1 MHRLLQMGNTKQAAN
16 VQAAALTVVPH
27 QADQRAV
34 ASPSIQYIMKRKSCN
49 YLQSDPTPPGYVAS
63 HGRLQQQV
71 YSLRH
76 FPSRQMRQVQARMRL
91 HTCGANLQ
99 PQHDCLG

>member
-1 MHRLLQMGNTKQAAN
+1 MHRLLQKDGQYQANMQAAT
-16 VQAAALTVVPH
+16 LTVVPH

-34 ASPSIQYIMKRKSCN
+34 ASPSIQYIVKRKSCD
-49 YLQSDPTPPGYVAS
+49 YLQSDPTPLGYFAS
-63 HGRLQQQV
+63 QGRLQQQV

-76 FPSRQMRQVQARMRL
+76 FPGRQMQRVQARMRL